1 MIDNIFSAYV
11 VPLLKY
17 INHPAFLQEWKLNL
31 DDAAYEKNIYNNIS
45 KPFYK
50 KEIYFRDSNLYWP
63 TSIKYT
69 IQ

>member
-1 MIDNIFSAYV
+1 MKESALY
-11 VPLLKY
+11 LILKY
-17 INHPAFLQEWKLNL
+17 INHPSFFQEWKLNL
-31 DDAAYEKNIYNNIS
+31 DDAAYGKYIDNNMS

-50 KEIYFRDSNLYWP
+50 KEIYCLDSNLYWP